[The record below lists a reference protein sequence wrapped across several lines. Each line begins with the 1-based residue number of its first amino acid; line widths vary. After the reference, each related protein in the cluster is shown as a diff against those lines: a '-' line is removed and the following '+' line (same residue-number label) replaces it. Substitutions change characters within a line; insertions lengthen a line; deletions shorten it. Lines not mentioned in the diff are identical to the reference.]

1 MHENLQ
7 SIFAPKEHAESQ
19 TEGSGL
25 HYCAHIML
33 PCTTDAILD
42 LVLDCLFIL
51 ANSST
56 GRKELRLNYIVT
68 FPTSRSIFVNLFN
81 SIQS

>member
-7 SIFAPKEHAESQ
+7 TIFTAKEHVEGQ

-25 HYCAHIML
+25 HYCAHIIL